1 MQLFVIP
8 CVICVGSWHFFTH
21 IGSATRHSCFFFP
34 SELNPNIGRNKC
46 FFFSLP
52 LSCRSGKSWS
62 QSRWYWRSRRRPRNC
77 VSKGSLA
84 KRLVFVLY
92 CYSYWILVPC
102 SSERQQIWSRMETT
116 LRPKFIFWCKELT
129 WILNVCQVQIE
140 VIQKRQK
147 EKKAMMNA
155 VKKYQKG
162 EFI

>member
-1 MQLFVIP
+1 MCDLCGQLTFLYTHWFSNSAQLLFLPIR
-8 CVICVGSWHFFTH
+8 IESKYWQKLMFFF
-21 IGSATRHSCFFFP
+21 FFFP
-34 SELNPNIGRNKC
+34 
-46 FFFSLP
+46 LP